1 MSDPRDDDR
10 RSERDRGS
18 VMVVAALAMVALLLF
33 AALAIDV
40 GFVWSSRTQSQSVSD
55 AAAVSAAETMIVDDP
70 ATGPVAKKF
79 DQTLATTEAK
89 NYAAANSTVAN
100 GSVKVRDSDI
110 TFGKWNL
117 DTRKLEAGNPADP
130 NTMTGVRVNVVMD
143 GTVNQTSPGLLS
155 RLFQASDGSRP
166 WIKGFTVKNTSVAY
180 LGFEGD
186 FSPGEF
192 NLPVAIDGS
201 KLSTTGDCGEGFCT
215 KPQTCGASPPLER
228 AQTDTAPLMCG
239 EFSAT
244 GEQNMCWTAFD
255 GESSSINGPKL
266 QDIVDKGNAGNVKS
280 GDPVY
285 LDNGDKTST
294 VDYIRDV
301 FYGCGK
307 IDPKDRKGVNRYG
320 TTDATGKPVP
330 DSWVVKLP
338 VVEDQS
344 SAHCAGGSTF
354 KIKGGVCFEI
364 REVIAPAPG
373 KSCDAPSTG
382 TSRWIKGRPLCPNST
397 DPNIQTLYKTYCHKD
412 GEEKNP
418 GGCGYGERATRV
430 VIVE

>member
-1 MSDPRDDDR
+1 MSDPRDDR
-10 RSERDRGS
+10 RSTRDRGS
-18 VMVVAALAMVALLLF
+18 VMVVAALAMVALILF

-40 GFVWSSRTQSQSVSD
+40 GFVWSSRTQSQNVSD
-55 AAAVSAAETMIVDDP
+55 AAAIAAAETMIVDDP
-70 ATGPVAKKF
+70 ATGPAAKKF
-79 DQTLATTEAK
+79 DQTGATSAAVT
-89 NYAAANSTVAN
+89 YAASNSTVAN
-100 GSVKVRDSDI
+100 GSVKVRDPDDI
-110 TFGKWNL
+110 TFGNWDL
-117 DTRKLEAGNPADP
+117 DTRKLNPGDPADAF
-130 NTMTGVRVNVVMD
+130 TMTGVRVNVLMD
-143 GTVNQTSPGLLS
+143 GTVNRSSPGLLS
-155 RLFQASDGSRP
+155 RLFQANDGSRP
-166 WIKGFTVKNTSVAY
+166 YINGFTVKNTSVAY

-186 FSPGEF
+186 FADGEF
-192 NLPVAIDGS
+192 NLPVAIDGG

-228 AQTDTAPLMCG
+228 PQTDTAPLMCG

-255 GESSSINGPKL
+255 GDSSSINGPKL
-266 QDIVDKGNAGNVKS
+266 KAIVDRGNSGTVKS

-301 FYGCGK
+301 FYGCGA
-307 IDPKDRKGVNRYG
+307 IDPDKRKGVNRYG
-320 TTDATGKPVP
+320 TTDDDGKLVP

-354 KIKGGVCFEI
+354 KIRGGVCFEI
-364 REVIAPAPG
+364 REIIAPAPG
-373 KSCDAPSTG
+373 KKCDAPKTG

-397 DPNIQTLYKTYCHKD
+397 DPKVQTLYKEHCKRD
-412 GEEKNP
+412 GDINP
-418 GGCGYGERATRV
+418 GGCGFGERATRV